1 MNKDKILPNGVYF
14 IIYRFTSEPINLGPS
29 SYSSDAESGNQPDYL
44 QEIRSED
51 RSYDAPPTAV
61 GLNDSFRPS
70 MDSFVVSEQPLPAPA
85 QNSSSYEDLRRRNR
99 EEFEQKRLDA
109 YKKMDGV
116 KTSPAPAP
124 SQGYTGP
131 QNAPLSSGSRISD
144 KKNVYGDV
152 WEE

>member
-1 MNKDKILPNGVYF
+1 MQSCQIDNISYMVC
-14 IIYRFTSEPINLGPS
+14 RFTSEPINLGQS
-29 SYSSDAESGNQPDYL
+29 LYSTSDAEGGNQPDYL

-70 MDSFVVSEQPLPAPA
+70 MDSFVVSEQPLPSPV
-85 QNSSSYEDLRRRNR
+85 QSSSSYDDLRRRNR

-109 YKKMDGV
+109 YR
-116 KTSPAPAP
+116 KTDEIKTTPNVASPP
-124 SQGYTGP
+124 SSGYAGP
-131 QNAPLSSGSRISD
+131 QNLPTGSRTSD
-144 KKNVYGDV
+144 KKNLYGDV